1 MIMENKSI
9 YQIYKECGYQ
19 VCTDTREIIPN
30 SLFFALSGNN
40 FNGNEFVFEALQKGC
55 LYAVSDD
62 ENLKDNRVIY
72 VSSVLKELQTLANIH
87 RAKFDI
93 PVLAITGSNGKT
105 TTKELLAS
113 VLNKKF
119 DLLFTK
125 GNLNNHIG
133 VPLTLLGLRDN
144 HDFALIEMGA
154 NKPGD
159 IQELCEIADPTHGL
173 ITNIGLAHIEGFG
186 SKTGVVKTKSEMY
199 RYIIKKEGLLF
210 VNNNESY
217 LLPLTENYPH
227 CIEYGKGSQ
236 LDFKI
241 KANDSILEFFIE
253 GNLIK
258 SKLFG
263 KYNANNALTAYVVG
277 KQFAVKTSNI
287 VSALEQ
293 YTPTNNRSQIKNSD
307 KGNHLILDA
316 YNANPSSM
324 NLAIDE
330 LILQEG
336 EKLFILGDM
345 NELGTVSEEEHIKV
359 IKKIIESDCRAILVG
374 PEFKKYNQSK
384 FDVFERVEELIESN
398 ILNKITNFKVLIK
411 GSRSIQLEK
420 IEAHL

>member
-1 MIMENKSI
+1 MIMEKKSI

-19 VCTDTREIIPN
+19 VCTDTRKIIPN

-40 FNGNEFVFEALQKGC
+40 FNGNEFVFDALQKGC

-62 ENLKDNRVIY
+62 ENLKGNNIIN
-72 VSSVLKELQTLANIH
+72 VSSVLKELQTLANTH

-93 PVLAITGSNGKT
+93 PVFAITGSNGKT

-119 DLLFTK
+119 NLLFTK

-159 IQELCEIADPTHGL
+159 IKELCEIADPTHGL
-173 ITNIGLAHIEGFG
+173 ITNIGLAHMEGFG
-186 SKTGVVKTKSEMY
+186 SKAGVVETKSEMY
-199 RYIIKKEGLLF
+199 RYVIKKEGLLF
-210 VNNNESY
+210 VNNNEPY

-227 CIEYGKGSQ
+227 CIEYGRGSQ

-241 KANDSILEFFIE
+241 KDNDSTLEFFIE

-277 KQFAVKTSNI
+277 KQFDVKILNI
-287 VSALEQ
+287 VNALEQ

-330 LILQEG
+330 LIIQDG

-345 NELGTVSEEEHIKV
+345 KELGAVSEEEHKKV
-359 IKKIIESDCRAILVG
+359 INKITESECKAILVG
-374 PEFKKYNQSK
+374 PEFKKFNQSK
-384 FDVFERVEELIESN
+384 FDVFERVEELIDSN
-398 ILNKITNFKVLIK
+398 ILNEITNFKVLIK

-420 IEAHL
+420 IEAYL

>member
-1 MIMENKSI
+1 MNMEKKSI

-62 ENLKDNRVIY
+62 ENLKGKNIIN
-72 VSSVLKELQTLANIH
+72 VSSVLKELQTLANTH

-119 DLLFTK
+119 NLLFTK

-144 HDFALIEMGA
+144 HDFVLIEMGA

-159 IQELCEIADPTHGL
+159 IKELCEIADPTHGL
-173 ITNIGLAHIEGFG
+173 ITNIGLAHMEGFG
-186 SKTGVVKTKSEMY
+186 SKAGVVETKSEMY
-199 RYIIKKEGLLF
+199 RYVIKKEGLLF
-210 VNNNESY
+210 VNNNEPY

-227 CIEYGKGSQ
+227 CIEYGRGSQ

-241 KANDSILEFFIE
+241 KDNDSTLEFFIE

-277 KQFAVKTSNI
+277 KQFDVKILNI
-287 VSALEQ
+287 VNALEQ

-307 KGNHLILDA
+307 KGNYLILDA

-330 LILQEG
+330 LIIQDG

-345 NELGTVSEEEHIKV
+345 KELGAVSEEEHKKV
-359 IKKIIESDCRAILVG
+359 INKITESECKAILVG
-374 PEFKKYNQSK
+374 PEFKKFNQSK
-384 FDVFERVEELIESN
+384 FDVFERVEELIDSN
-398 ILNKITNFKVLIK
+398 ILNEIINFKVLIK

-420 IEAHL
+420 IEAYL